1 MAVRVF
7 TFLSEV
13 WLPLPPRDVFPFFA
27 EARNLEAITPPWL
40 NFRILSQRPAEMG
53 RGTVIEYR
61 LRLRGVPLRWQSEI
75 TVWEPPERFVDVQR
89 RGPYRFW
96 EHEHLFLPRNG
107 GTLAQDRVRY
117 AVPGGPLLEWL
128 VDRLL
133 VRPDLERIFAYRR
146 ERLQQLLG
154 GAPK

>member
-40 NFRILSQRPAEMG
+40 NFRVLSQRPAEMG

-61 LRLRGVPLRWQSEI
+61 LRLRGVPLRWRSEI

-154 GAPK
+154 EAPK

>member
-61 LRLRGVPLRWQSEI
+61 LRLRGVPLRWRSEI

-154 GAPK
+154 EAPK